1 LSIATAVSQ
10 NTGLQIDSRA
20 LRDLE
25 GRHLEKA
32 IVTQTRAIAQSQA
45 RARTLAQVQ
54 ARSGIEW
61 SVPETLMAET
71 DERALIAAVTDA
83 LDRMLAEHMG
93 RLAEEIDGEIE
104 ARVRRPTDCQAS
116 EVLRLLED
124 LRFGMRS
131 GFDRQHRRVS
141 QRVERFQFAY
151 WVADQIQ
158 GWERDHLVEEILTH
172 LQDALNAWEAAWGQL
187 EMQRVNANRLSDLDA
202 DSQAGLERA
211 LGQERFAGQQ
221 GMRIAELEP
230 DDSVAVQKYLGQ
242 RVMFNVQRQ
251 LMLDIT
257 SRYWVEHL
265 TSMEVL
271 RQGIG
276 LQSYAQKDP
285 LAEYKV
291 RAYDM
296 FQELLQVIQSDVVTA
311 MFTYRP
317 RDLSQVR
324 VGVERKRRIAPASA
338 QPADVGEG
346 TTPRAAGRPP
356 RRRKRR

>member
-1 LSIATAVSQ
+1 MT
-10 NTGLQIDSRA
+10 
-20 LRDLE
+20 
-25 GRHLEKA
+25 
-32 IVTQTRAIAQSQA
+32 
-45 RARTLAQVQ
+45 
-54 ARSGIEW
+54 
-61 SVPETLMAET
+61 ET
-71 DERALIAAVTDA
+71 DERVLITAVSGL
-83 LDRMLAEHMG
+83 LDRMLAEHMD
-93 RLAEEIDGEIE
+93 RLAGEIDGEIE

-116 EVLRLLED
+116 EVVRLLED
-124 LRFGMRS
+124 LRFGMRTQ
-131 GFDRQHRRVS
+131 FDRQHRRVS

-158 GWERDHLVEEILTH
+158 GWERDRLVEEILGH
-172 LQDALNAWEAAWGQL
+172 LHDALNAWEEAWGQL
-187 EMQRVNANRLSDLDA
+187 EMQRVSANRLSDLDA
-202 DSQAGLERA
+202 DTQAGLERA
-211 LGQERFAGQQ
+211 LGKERFAGQQ
-221 GMRIAELEP
+221 GVRIAELEP
-230 DDSVAVQKYLGQ
+230 DDGGAVLKYLGQ

-257 SRYWVEHL
+257 SQYWVEHL

-291 RAYDM
+291 RAYEM
-296 FQELLQVIQSDVVTA
+296 FQDLLQVIQSDVVTA

-324 VGVERKRRIAPASA
+324 VGVERKKRIAPAVARA
-338 QPADVGEG
+338 QPVAVGDG
-346 TTPRAAGRPP
+346 STPRAGAKPP